1 MGSLKN
7 RHLLGLEGVPR
18 DDIQTLIDTA
28 FTFREV
34 LDRPIKKV
42 PTLQGKTIVN
52 LFFEASTRTRISFEL
67 AQKRLSADTVNFS
80 ASTSSLRKGESFKDT
95 AQNIEAMKIDGIVM
109 RHPVPGAPVHLT
121 KFVDAVIINAGDGTH
136 EHPTQG
142 LLDMMSLVETFGKVD
157 GLKVAIIGDVLH
169 SRVAMSN
176 IIGLKTMGAEVTLC
190 GPPTLIPVN
199 IDELGVNVSFNLDE
213 VLKWADAVNVLRIQR
228 ERQGVHYIPSIRE
241 YRSLF
246 GITRERVAALDKEL
260 TIMHPGPMNRGVEID
275 SDVAD
280 SENAII
286 LDQVLNGVAIR
297 MSVLFHLLGEKST
310 ESEKEAQA

>member
-142 LLDMMSLVETFGKVD
+142 LLDMMSLVEKFGKVD

-213 VLKWADAVNVLRIQR
+213 VLKWADAVNILRIQR

-310 ESEKEAQA
+310 ESAKEAQA

>member
-1 MGSLKN
+1 
-7 RHLLGLEGVPR
+7 
-18 DDIQTLIDTA
+18 
-28 FTFREV
+28 
-34 LDRPIKKV
+34 
-42 PTLQGKTIVN
+42 
-52 LFFEASTRTRISFEL
+52 
-67 AQKRLSADTVNFS
+67 
-80 ASTSSLRKGESFKDT
+80 
-95 AQNIEAMKIDGIVM
+95 
-109 RHPVPGAPVHLT
+109 
-121 KFVDAVIINAGDGTH
+121 
-136 EHPTQG
+136 
-142 LLDMMSLVETFGKVD
+142 MMSLVETFGKVD

-213 VLKWADAVNVLRIQR
+213 VLKWADAVNILRIQR

-310 ESEKEAQA
+310 ESAKEAQA